1 MELAAMFPD
10 NERFMAK
17 TTVLIEDVTHRMDEE
32 GRLVRQAP
40 RGLGTQ
46 ATPRDRRRDDR
57 VEEGVPAAGG
67 GPPSW
72 LSIVSPCTPALMAHG

>member
-32 GRLVRQAP
+32 GRLVR
-40 RGLGTQ
+40 
-46 ATPRDRRRDDR
+46 
-57 VEEGVPAAGG
+57 
-67 GPPSW
+67 
-72 LSIVSPCTPALMAHG
+72 